1 MTPDWPA
8 WAAFEEDPGDAGSDL
23 VNHWVKV
30 YSALTSLLGSGG
42 SVTVTRGSH
51 STELTAREAAERLE
65 FWEGELRK
73 RQAKEADPKTAG

>member
-1 MTPDWPA
+1 MSTEPWPA

-51 STELTAREAAERLE
+51 STELTAKEAAERLE
-65 FWEGELRK
+65 FWLEQLQK
-73 RQAKEADPKTAG
+73 RESNRN